1 MKKADEPL
9 VKTLFPSSRSL
20 ITFLIALF
28 VLLGL
33 LLIFRGYSSLVEEKT
48 IEVKTPDDLGLAKQ
62 RLQQQVQALQKE
74 VGDLRAL
81 VT

>member
-9 VKTLFPSSRSL
+9 VKTLFPSARSL
-20 ITFLIALF
+20 ITFLIAIF
-28 VLLGL
+28 VILGL
-33 LLIFRGYSSLVEEKT
+33 LLIFRSYSSLVEEKT

-62 RLQQQVQALQKE
+62 RLQQQVQTLQKE